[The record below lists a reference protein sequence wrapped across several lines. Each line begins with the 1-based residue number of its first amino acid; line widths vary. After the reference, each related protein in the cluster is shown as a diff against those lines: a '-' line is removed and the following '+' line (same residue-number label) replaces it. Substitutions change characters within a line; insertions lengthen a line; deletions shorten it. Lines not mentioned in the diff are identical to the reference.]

1 MNIFLYDNTTHKLVL
16 NEPEILLVKEFGKL
30 MDLGRNKTK
39 TDKTGA
45 DRTRAFREF
54 TYIYLMLDWQSFY
67 SQFSEAERN
76 EAAKQDAELT
86 EEEFSDP
93 DFRAACRR
101 YREIQE
107 SARDI
112 KLIKAAQNKVDE
124 LIDYFNHG
132 SDLTERDPISGKP
145 IFKAKDV
152 MAEMSTISKV
162 IDELAELESRYKKK
176 TKAVSG
182 LRAGATEGF
191 TPKGEE
197 EKRKK

>member
-191 TPKGEE
+191 TPK
-197 EKRKK
+197 

>member
-1 MNIFLYDNTTHKLVL
+1 MTIFLYDNVNHTLKL
-16 NEPEILLVKEFGKL
+16 NEPEILLIKEFAAL
-30 MDLGRNKTK
+30 WNNDRNKTK
-39 TDKTGA
+39 EDPKGLKK
-45 DRTRAFREF
+45 TRAYKEF
-54 TYIYLMLDWQSFY
+54 AYMYLMIDWQSHY
-67 SQFSEAERN
+67 SQFNEAERN

-191 TPKGEE
+191 TPK
-197 EKRKK
+197 

>member
-1 MNIFLYDNTTHKLVL
+1 MQKIFLYDNSTCQLEL
-16 NEPEILLVKEFGKL
+16 NIPEILLVKEFGKL

-191 TPKGEE
+191 TPK
-197 EKRKK
+197 

>member
-45 DRTRAFREF
+45 DRTTAFREF

-191 TPKGEE
+191 TPK
-197 EKRKK
+197 

>member
-182 LRAGATEGF
+182 LRARATEGF
-191 TPKGEE
+191 TPK
-197 EKRKK
+197 

>member
-1 MNIFLYDNTTHKLVL
+1 ML

-182 LRAGATEGF
+182 LRARATEGF
-191 TPKGEE
+191 TPK
-197 EKRKK
+197 

>member
-67 SQFSEAERN
+67 SQFSEAQRN

-191 TPKGEE
+191 TPK
-197 EKRKK
+197 

>member
-1 MNIFLYDNTTHKLVL
+1 MNLFLYDNTTHKLVL

-191 TPKGEE
+191 TPK
-197 EKRKK
+197 